1 MIYVLNVRYS
11 ILQYSFYLDICYLTQ
26 YIYFLKHKI

>member
-1 MIYVLNVRYS
+1 MIYVLNIRYS
-11 ILQYSFYLDICYLTQ
+11 ILQYSFYLDICLTQ